1 MNLFAAQYA
10 DRLAAWSDIQTHLPF
25 LHERA
30 SQSKTIL
37 ELGVRGGIS
46 TAALL
51 AGVESQVQNGHLWSV
66 DIEMPHVPN
75 RWFGSPLWTFTLGDD
90 MAPEIAACQP
100 QQIDMLVIDTSHF
113 YEHTLAELRL
123 YVPRVNKGGM
133 ICCHDT
139 ELEYVPGRH
148 PNGYE
153 SFSVSRALE
162 TFCGETGLHWENR
175 TGSYGLGVIK
185 IP

>member
-10 DRLAAWSDIQTHLPF
+10 DRLAMWSDIQAHLPF
-25 LHERA
+25 LHDRA
-30 SQSKTIL
+30 AKSKVIL
-37 ELGVRGGIS
+37 ELGVRAGIS

-51 AGVESQVQNGHLWSV
+51 AGVESQVGGGHLWSV
-66 DIEMPHVPN
+66 DIDMPRVPQ
-75 RWFGSPLWTFTLGDD
+75 RWFGSPLWTFTQGDD
-90 MAPEIAACQP
+90 MKQEIAAVQP
-100 QQIDMLVIDTSHF
+100 QKVDMLVIDTSHF

-123 YVPRVNKGGM
+123 YVPRVNTGGVV
-133 ICCHDT
+133 CCHDT
-139 ELEYVPGRH
+139 ELEYIPCHH
-148 PNGYE
+148 PEGHE

-175 TGSYGLGVIK
+175 TGSYGMGVIE